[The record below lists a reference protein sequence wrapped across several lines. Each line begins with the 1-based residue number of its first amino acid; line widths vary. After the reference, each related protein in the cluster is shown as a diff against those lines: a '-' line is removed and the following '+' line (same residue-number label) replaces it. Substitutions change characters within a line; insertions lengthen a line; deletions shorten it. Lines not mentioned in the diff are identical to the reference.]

1 VHTGTKY
8 GIMSMTNK
16 IKDALVYTGL
26 AGSIISILAYI
37 LVTIAI
43 VKGFENGL
51 QLMQHL
57 LFAGIGALFGIMFN
71 FNIGIQ
77 GISLAKR
84 EKKSIEV
91 NNMYQKLIADNKT
104 DEKYHTINY
113 YMIKATII
121 DVLVKG
127 SLIVLFTYMILY
139 VFVSGNGDYSLFLLA
154 LANICVSI
162 SFGLLRITSMYN
174 NYVER
179 HIPFL
184 EGLCNRL
191 KLKPGGVDTTKGA

>member
-1 VHTGTKY
+1 
-8 GIMSMTNK
+8 MSMTNK

>member
-1 VHTGTKY
+1 
-8 GIMSMTNK
+8 MSMTNK

-26 AGSIISILAYI
+26 AGSIISVIAYI
-37 LVTIAI
+37 LITIAI
-43 VKGFENGL
+43 VKGFNNGL
-51 QLMQHL
+51 ELMQHL

-84 EKKSIEV
+84 EPKSIEI
-91 NNMYQKLIADNKT
+91 NEMYQKLIADNKT
-104 DEKYHTINY
+104 DEKYHTIMY
-113 YMIKATII
+113 YMVKATIF
-121 DVLVKG
+121 DVVIKG
-127 SLIVLFTYMILY
+127 SLVILFTYMILY
-139 VFVSGNGDYSLFLLA
+139 IFVSGNGDYSLFLLA
-154 LANICVSI
+154 LANICVSL

-174 NYVER
+174 KYIER

-191 KLKPGGVDTTKGA
+191 KNKPGGVDTTKGA